1 MQIGSRGDGK
11 LTHLVVLNLEDDWL
25 AIARRYRIL
34 GDGNNA
40 LWGRALLLRRLLRL
54 QESDIAAHLRLQV
67 LVLVNDGHLHRYRCL
82 GTVRRGDDLAQH
94 SLIRMVRNG
103 LHRNLRWLA
112 RL

>member
-11 LTHLVVLNLEDDWL
+11 LMHLVVLNLEDYWL
-25 AIARRYRIL
+25 AIARRYRIFRYC
-34 GDGNNA
+34 NNA
-40 LWGRALLLRRLLRL
+40 LWGRAFLLRRLPRL
-54 QESDIAAHLRLQV
+54 QESDIAAHLRLEV
-67 LVLVNDGHLHRYRCL
+67 LVLVNDGNLHRYRRL
-82 GTVRRGDDLAQH
+82 GTVCRGDDLAQD